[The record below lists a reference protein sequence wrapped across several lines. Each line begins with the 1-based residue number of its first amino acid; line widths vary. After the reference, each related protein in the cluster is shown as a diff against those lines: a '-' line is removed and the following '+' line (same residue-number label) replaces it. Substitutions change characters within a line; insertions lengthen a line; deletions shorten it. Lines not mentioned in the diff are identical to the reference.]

1 MRTEIEIANALD
13 DADLFLR
20 DRANS
25 SPTPLNE
32 YDIAIM
38 LDIAKVC
45 DEAARMLERAIVPPC
60 KVGDTVWVLE
70 TLPEFDKCKN
80 CEYFYEGGMGDR
92 PACEKTRYGYRAAEC
107 IGITEV
113 IVTEKQLYWWLYMN
127 DFGKTVFLTREEAER
142 ALQRKEDEAK

>member
-1 MRTEIEIANALD
+1 MRTEIDIANALD

-45 DEAARMLERAIVPPC
+45 DEAARMLERAIVSPV
-60 KVGDTVWVLE
+60 KVGDTVWHLM
-70 TLPEFDKCKN
+70 THYDGQ
-80 CEYFYEGGMGDR
+80 EGIR
-92 PACEKTRYGYRAAEC
+92 K
-107 IGITEV
+107 
-113 IVTEKQLYWWLYMN
+113 
-127 DFGKTVFLTREEAER
+127 GKVSM
-142 ALQRKEDEAK
+142 LQQKKEDEEK